1 MLDTLLSFIP
11 IDRQHSLADCEP
23 LRMNTRGAALFADL
37 SGFTPLTEALVRA
50 LGSQRG
56 AEELT
61 RQLNLV
67 YDALINE
74 VDNYRG
80 SVIGFSGDAITC
92 WFDQDDGLRAVAAA
106 LAMQAAMSKFAAVP
120 IPNGETVALAL
131 KAAVVGGAVKRFC
144 VGDVDVQLI
153 DLIAGATL
161 DRLAETEHHAE
172 KGQVVLDETTAR
184 ELGDAI
190 RISEWKQEHAN
201 QFAVVKGLNHPVE
214 KQPWDHLG
222 TDALL
227 PEQIKCWLLPSV
239 YARLLSG
246 QGMFLAELRPAVS
259 LFMRFGGIDFEAES
273 DAPAKLD
280 AYIKWVQSIITRYD
294 GILVQLTIGD
304 KGSYL
309 YAAFGAP
316 VAHDDDALR
325 ALRAVRELQAPPREL
340 NYITAPQIGVSRGR
354 MRVGPYGGT
363 TRRTYGVLGDEVNVA
378 ARLMQAARPGQI
390 LVTERA
396 AEATERFFEYERLE
410 PLRVK
415 GKSEPLRVLA
425 LRAPRAEVARTME
438 QDYALPIVGR
448 VREQEVTQ
456 QSIERAASGQGQVI
470 VLLGEAGVG
479 KSRLAH
485 EAMRRADLVGFE
497 IYRGECPSYGTNSS
511 YLVWHNILRAFLA
524 MVENDTLDEQL
535 AHLAQQLYDINPNL
549 VARLPLLGAA
559 LNLPI
564 PENDLT
570 RSLDARVRKQLLE
583 GMILECVR
591 ARALEMPVAF
601 LLEDCHWLDALSY
614 DVLEML
620 GVETADRAVLIVV
633 TMRPPD
639 LERLQMPRL
648 LRLANTTL
656 MSLGDFS
663 SEEAARLIELKLQQA
678 DANGGALEPA
688 LIQKLTARAGGNP
701 FYIEELLNYMRDRG
715 LNLRDPHALEA
726 LDLPD
731 SLSSLILS
739 RIDRLTEAQRSTLK
753 VASIIGRQFFFRWL
767 WGVYPPLGETTAVR
781 TNLDDMSRLD
791 LTPLDQP
798 DPQRSYIFRHVLT
811 HQVTY
816 ESQPYATRAEL
827 HGRFGYFLEAQFTD
841 EIERNVD
848 LLAYHFDRSEEI
860 PKRREYLLK
869 AGEQAQAEYAN
880 DAAISYYRRLL
891 ALLADEEKIP
901 VMLKLGQVYEVV
913 GQWNEE
919 TVLYQEG
926 LELATRCNDSYG
938 DARLRAAFG
947 TLLRKRGELADA
959 TRYLDRA
966 QQRFEE
972 WNDRAGIGQVLHER
986 GTVATQQG
994 EFEKA
999 RVFYQESLEIRRALG
1014 EQKLIGAL
1022 LSNLG
1027 IIARMTGDPERSN
1040 ALHNEALTLRR
1051 EIGDRYGIAVSLN
1064 NLGVLKRQLG
1074 EYAQARAVLEESLA
1088 IWREIGDRAF
1098 LANTLTS
1105 LGEVLIDQGDVGAAR
1120 AVLIESLNITR
1131 ALGDKRAIAFLLENF
1146 ARLAILE
1153 NDDARALKLVAAAS
1167 ALRSAIG
1174 VPLPEAEQKNL
1185 DERLET
1191 ARQQFGKIVVAAM
1204 WEHGKAMTMEEA
1216 VEYALSE

>member
-1 MLDTLLSFIP
+1 MLDALLSFIP
-11 IDRQHSLADCEP
+11 IDRQLALAHYTP
-23 LRMNTRGAALFADL
+23 LKTNTHGAALFADL

-50 LGSQRG
+50 LGPQRG

-67 YDALINE
+67 YDALIGE
-74 VDNYRG
+74 VENYRG
-80 SVIGFSGDAITC
+80 TVIGFSGDAITC
-92 WFDQDDGLRAVAAA
+92 WFDQDTGTRAVAAA
-106 LAMQAAMSKFAAVP
+106 LAMQNAMQKFAAVP
-120 IPNGETVALAL
+120 IPNGGTVALAL
-131 KAAVVGGAVKRFC
+131 KAAVVCGAVKRFC
-144 VGDVDVQLI
+144 VGDSDVQLI

-161 DRLAETEHHAE
+161 DRLAEVEHHAE
-172 KGQVVLDETTAR
+172 KGQVVLDASTAR
-184 ELGDAI
+184 TLGDAI
-190 RISEWKQEHAN
+190 HIAEWKQENAG
-201 QFAVVKGLNHPVE
+201 QFAVVDRLNVSIE
-214 KQPWDHLG
+214 KQPWERLAHN
-222 TDALL
+222 ALR
-227 PEQIKCWLLPSV
+227 PEEIKCWLLPPV
-239 YARLLSG
+239 YARLMSG
-246 QGMFLAELRPAVS
+246 QATFLAELRPAVS
-259 LFMRFGGIDFEAES
+259 LFMRFGGIDFEA
-273 DAPAKLD
+273 DADAGAKLD

-316 VAHDDDALR
+316 VAHDDDAIR
-325 ALRAVRELQAPPREL
+325 ALRAARELQTSPQEFR
-340 NYITAPQIGVSRGR
+340 YITAPQIGVSRGR

-378 ARLMQAARPGQI
+378 ARLMQAAQPGQI

-396 AEATERFFEYERLE
+396 ADVTERFFEFERLE
-410 PLRVK
+410 PIRVK

-425 LRAPRAEVARTME
+425 LRGPRAEVARAME
-438 QDYALPIVGR
+438 EDYELPMVGR
-448 VREQEVTQ
+448 VREQEVLQ
-456 QSIERAASGQGQVI
+456 QAIDRAASGQGQVI

-485 EAMRRADLVGFE
+485 EAMRRADLVGFQV
-497 IYRGECPSYGTNSS
+497 YRGECPSYGTNSS
-511 YLVWHNILRAFLA
+511 YLVWHNILRAFFA
-524 MVENDTLDEQL
+524 IENNAPLEAQVEQL
-535 AHLAQQLYDINPNL
+535 TQQLRDINPNL
-549 VARLPLLGAA
+549 VPRAPLLGAA

-591 ARALEMPVAF
+591 ARAQETPIAI
-601 LLEDCHWLDALSY
+601 LLEDCHWLDALSH

-620 GVETADRAVLIVV
+620 GRETADRAVLIVT

-639 LERLQMPRL
+639 IERLQTPRL
-648 LRLANTTL
+648 TRLANTTL
-656 MSLGDFS
+656 MHLADFS
-663 SEEAARLIELKLQQA
+663 TDEAARLIELKLEQGNA
-678 DANGGALEPA
+678 TDGALEPS
-688 LIQKLTARAGGNP
+688 IVQKLTARAGGNP

-715 LNLRDPHALEA
+715 LNPRDPRTLEA

-739 RIDRLTEAQRSTLK
+739 RIDRLSDTQRSTLK

-767 WGVYPPLGETTAVR
+767 WGVYPPLGETTDVR

-816 ESQPYATRAEL
+816 ESQPFSTRAEL
-827 HGRFGYFLEAQFTD
+827 HGHLGHFLEEQFAD

-848 LLAYHFDRSEEI
+848 LLAYHFDRSEDMQ
-860 PKRREYLLK
+860 KRREYLLK

-880 DAAISYYRRLL
+880 EAAISYYRRLL
-891 ALLADEEKIP
+891 TLLADDEKIP
-901 VMLKLGQVYEVV
+901 VMLKLGQVCEVV
-913 GQWNEE
+913 GEWNEE
-919 TVLYQEG
+919 SALYQEG
-926 LELATRCNDSYG
+926 LQLAQQLNDAHG
-938 DARLRAAFG
+938 DARLRAALG

-959 TRYLDRA
+959 THYLDQA

-972 WNDRAGIGQVLHER
+972 LNDRAGIGQVLHER

-994 EFEKA
+994 DLTKA
-999 RVFYQESLEIRRALG
+999 RAFYQESLEIRREL
-1014 EQKLIGAL
+1014 EEEKLIGNL

-1027 IIARMTGDPERSN
+1027 IIARMTGDPERAN
-1040 ALHNEALTLRR
+1040 ALYNEALTLRR
-1051 EIGDRYGIAVSLN
+1051 EIGDRWGIAASLN

-1074 EYAQARAVLEESLA
+1074 EYAAARAVLEESLG
-1088 IWREIGDRAF
+1088 IWREIGERAY

-1105 LGEVLIDQGDVGAAR
+1105 LSEVLIDQNDIAA
-1120 AVLIESLNITR
+1120 AQPLLVESLNIAR
-1131 ALGDKRAIAFLLENF
+1131 ALGDKRTTAFLLENF
-1146 ARLAILE
+1146 ARVAIIQGDGL
-1153 NDDARALKLVAAAS
+1153 RAVKLVGAAS
-1167 ALRSAIG
+1167 ALRQTIG
-1174 VPLPEAEQKNL
+1174 APLPEAEQKIL
-1185 DERLET
+1185 DERLQT
-1191 ARQQFGKIVVAAM
+1191 AREQFGENVVAEL
-1204 WEHGKAMTMEEA
+1204 WEQGKTMTMEEA
-1216 VEYALSE
+1216 VEGALTK